1 MNTEDK
7 GLMICLFLWIISF
20 IFIGILTGKFLYEES
35 DSMVLKRFPLC
46 VEKEVG
52 LSKVKKCY
60 ELKEIP

>member
-7 GLMICLFLWIISF
+7 EVIVWLFLWILT
-20 IFIGILTGKFLYEES
+20 FIGLVTGRLLYKES
-35 DSMVLKRFPLC
+35 DSTVLKRFPLC